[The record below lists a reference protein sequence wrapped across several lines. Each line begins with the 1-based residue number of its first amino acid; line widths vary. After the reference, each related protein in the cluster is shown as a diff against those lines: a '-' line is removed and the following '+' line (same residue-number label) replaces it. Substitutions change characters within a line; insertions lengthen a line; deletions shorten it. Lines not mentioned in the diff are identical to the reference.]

1 MEQQKILEQL
11 YNSLLKVITR
21 QRKALEK
28 EDLKKLDLL
37 TKEKERYIR
46 ELADLEETVHAL
58 ERDSQDGHLRGLR
71 NKVVEED
78 RLFIQELRSREKE
91 FRRKMK
97 DIKETRENL
106 GNIGSVY
113 GKKFTA
119 PRSSFDKQ
127 C

>member
-1 MEQQKILEQL
+1 MEQQKNLEQL

-21 QRKALEK
+21 QRRALGK

-37 TKEKERYIR
+37 TKEKEGYIR
-46 ELADLEETVHAL
+46 ELADLEETINVL
-58 ERDSQDGHLRGLR
+58 ERDSRGGHLRELR
-71 NKVVEED
+71 NKVVEAD
-78 RLFIQELRSREKE
+78 RLFIKELRDQEKAFRE
-91 FRRKMK
+91 KMK
-97 DIKETRENL
+97 DIEETRENL

-113 GKKFTA
+113 GKKFTT